1 MSDDTGV
8 PARTL
13 FSDEELELLRSI
25 AIRRNVSADAL
36 VELLDRERQMEHMGR
51 RHGLIQELKL
61 SIQAIATERISEP
74 GTAS

>member
-61 SIQAIATERISEP
+61 SIQAIAAERISER
-74 GTAS
+74 GAAS